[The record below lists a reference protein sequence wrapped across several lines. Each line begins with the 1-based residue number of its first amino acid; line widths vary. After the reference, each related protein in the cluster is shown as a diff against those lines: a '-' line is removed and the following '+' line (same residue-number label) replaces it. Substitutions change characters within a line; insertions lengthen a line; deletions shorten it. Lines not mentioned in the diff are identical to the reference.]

1 MEKLYRKVGKRYEE
15 VGTSYNT
22 DFIYKGLFFTKQSQ
36 YGKHTEN
43 ILYWLKDISKPIDV
57 QLLTEI
63 HTTKDD
69 ILKYLTSVTNKT
81 ANDIANDILE
91 IIYNKLKRRSEPVDK
106 LDEISKK
113 LYDFIDHQS
122 TIEELELVDKISKEI
137 QKLKLD

>member
-1 MEKLYRKVGKRYEE
+1 MEKLYRKVGKRYKE

-22 DFIYKGLFFTKQSQ
+22 DFIYKGLFFTKQTQ
-36 YGKHTEN
+36 YGRSTEN

-69 ILKYLTSVTNKT
+69 VLKYLTSVTNKT

-106 LDEISKK
+106 LDEIYGFINK
-113 LYDFIDHQS
+113 LYDYES
-122 TIEELELVDKISKEI
+122 TPNQINLLDKIQHKLLE
-137 QKLKLD
+137 LKLD